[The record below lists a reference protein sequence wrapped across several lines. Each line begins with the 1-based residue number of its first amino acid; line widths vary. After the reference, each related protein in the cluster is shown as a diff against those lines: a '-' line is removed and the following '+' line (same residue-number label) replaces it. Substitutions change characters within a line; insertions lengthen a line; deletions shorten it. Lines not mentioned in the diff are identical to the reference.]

1 MENEWGP
8 TSWQT
13 KPVAQQPSY
22 GDAAELDAALK
33 TLSSLPPIVTSWEIE
48 RLKEKLSRAG
58 RGEAFILQG
67 GDCCEQFE
75 DCNSETIVRK
85 LKVLL
90 QMSLV
95 LVYGSKREVI
105 RIGRIGGQFAKPRS
119 ADMETRDGVS
129 LHSYRGDL
137 INRVPFTP
145 EARRPDPQRL
155 LRGYERAALTV
166 NFIRALSEGGFAD
179 LHHPE
184 NWDLEFVRRM
194 PRSEKYDELL
204 SSLGEAIRFLEAI
217 VQVSTPTLERVDFYT
232 SHEGLHLHYEQSQT
246 RTVPRRNAWYN
257 LSTHMPWIGN
267 RTRSLEGAHIEYFRG
282 IRNPIGVKVGGDVD
296 VQEIAEMVRVLNPEK
311 EEGRLTLIHR
321 FGADKIGDQLADTIA
336 AVQRTGTPV
345 VWSCDPMHGNTEVTN
360 NGWKTRSFDKILS
373 ELRDSFTIHRDCG
386 SRLGGVH
393 LELTGENVT
402 ECIGGSGE
410 VTESDLPMAYKSNVD
425 PRLNYEQAME
435 IAFLI
440 STEMTK

>member
-1 MENEWGP
+1 MDNAWEP
-8 TSWQT
+8 TSWQN
-13 KPVAQQPSY
+13 KLAAQQPTY
-22 GDAAELDAALK
+22 GDAAELDEALK
-33 TLSSLPPIVTSWEIE
+33 MLSALPPIVTSWEIE
-48 RLKEKLSRAG
+48 RLKKKLSKAG

-105 RIGRIGGQFAKPRS
+105 RIGRIGGQYAKPRS
-119 ADMETRDGVS
+119 ADIETRDGVS
-129 LHSYRGDL
+129 LPSYRGDL
-137 INRVPFTP
+137 INKVPFTP
-145 EARRPDPQRL
+145 EARRPDPQCL

-194 PRSEKYDELL
+194 PRPEKYDQLL
-204 SSLGEAIRFLEAI
+204 NSLGEAIRFLEAI
-217 VQVSTPTLERVDFYT
+217 VQVTTPSLERVEFYT
-232 SHEGLHLHYEQSQT
+232 SHEGLHLHYEQAQT
-246 RTVPRRNAWYN
+246 RTVPRRDAWYN

-267 RTRSLEGAHIEYFRG
+267 RTRSLDGAHIEYFRG
-282 IRNPIGVKVGGDVD
+282 IRNPIGVKIGGEIDS
-296 VQEIAEMVRVLNPEK
+296 QELAELVTVLNPEK

-321 FGADKIGDQLADTIA
+321 FGADVIGDRLADTIS
-336 AVQRTGTPV
+336 AVHRTGIPV
-345 VWSCDPMHGNTEVTN
+345 VWSCDPMHGNTIMTT
-360 NGWKTRSFDKILS
+360 NGWKTRRFDKIFS
-373 ELRDSFTIHRDCG
+373 ELRDSFAIHRDCG

-402 ECIGGSGE
+402 ECIGGAGE
-410 VTESDLPMAYKSNVD
+410 VTESDLPIAYKSNVD

-440 STEMTK
+440 AEEMTK